1 LAGRLLLMLP
11 DTGDPVIEA
20 LAALVAMLLAAAAGL
35 WVQTIRLRDEQASAA
50 TAAARAKLQGKRV
63 ILEADRRTAAEAA
76 AAERTSAVDAAIAEH
91 KDIIAKLDAE
101 RAAIDQTDTA
111 EAAADALRRAFDQ

>member
-1 LAGRLLLMLP
+1 MLP

>member
-1 LAGRLLLMLP
+1 MLP

-63 ILEADRRTAAEAA
+63 IVEADRRTAAEAA